1 MLSKGVYGL
10 QLFTMVFGNVEP
22 TDIRAVGALNE
33 DGIDEYA
40 SVILKF
46 GEKGIA
52 NLFYSI
58 SNTFENI
65 ALIYGTRGTIKVSLV
80 NSS

>member
-1 MLSKGVYGL
+1 MLNRGIYGL

-22 TDIRAVGALNE
+22 ADIQAVGALSE

-40 SVILKF
+40 SIILKF

-52 NLFYSI
+52 SLCYSI
-58 SNTFENI
+58 TNTFENI
-65 ALIYGTRGTIKVSLV
+65 ALIYGTKGTIKVSFV
-80 NSS
+80 